1 MKIAI
6 DGPAGAGKSTLA
18 KRLAEELNY
27 IYIDT
32 GAMYRAL
39 TWEALRKEIDI
50 YNAAVL
56 AELAHTTDIHFIVNS
71 RSQRVICNGIDVT
84 EQIRSPEV
92 TAAVSNVAAHQEVR
106 KLMVSK
112 QQQMAQAISVV
123 MDGRDIGECVLPDA
137 DYKFYITAS
146 IKERT
151 RRRAAELKANGY
163 EASEQNI
170 SKEIQDRDYNDTH
183 RTTGALKV
191 LKDSIIIDTS
201 NLTIDEALNTLLEII
216 ER

>member
-18 KRLAEELNY
+18 RRLAEKLNY

-39 TWEALRKEIDI
+39 TWEALRKEINI
-50 YNAAVL
+50 NNATIM
-56 AELAHTTDIHFIVNS
+56 AELARTTDIHFMINS
-71 RSQRVICNGIDVT
+71 SQRVICNGIDIT
-84 EQIRSPEV
+84 EQIRTPEV
-92 TAAVSNVAAHQEVR
+92 TLAVSQVAAHREVR
-106 KLMVSK
+106 ELMVSK
-112 QQQMAQAISVV
+112 QQQMAQAVSVV
-123 MDGRDIGECVLPDA
+123 MDGRDIGECVMPDA

-146 IKERT
+146 IEERT

>member
-151 RRRAAELKANGY
+151 RRRAAELKSSGY
-163 EASEQNI
+163 EVIEQNI

-191 LKDSIIIDTS
+191 LEDSIIIDTS
-201 NLTIDEALNTLLEII
+201 NLTIDEALYTLLEII

>member
-18 KRLAEELNY
+18 RQLAEELNF

-39 TWEALRKEIDI
+39 TREALHQGIDI
-50 YNAAVL
+50 HNAAVL
-56 AELAHTTDIHFIVNS
+56 TELAHTTDIHFIVNS

-151 RRRAAELKANGY
+151 RRRAAELKSSGY
-163 EASEQNI
+163 EVIEQNI

-191 LKDSIIIDTS
+191 LEDSIIIDTS
-201 NLTIDEALNTLLEII
+201 NLTIDEALYTLLEII

>member
-18 KRLAEELNY
+18 RWLAEKLNY

-50 YNAAVL
+50 HNAAIL
-56 AELAHTTDIHFIVNS
+56 AELARTTDIHFTIDS

-92 TAAVSNVAAHQEVR
+92 NSAVSQVAAHAEVR
-106 KLMVSK
+106 QLMVSK
-112 QQQMAQAISVV
+112 QQQMAQAVAVV

-137 DYKFYITAS
+137 NYKFYITAS
-146 IKERT
+146 IEERT
-151 RRRAAELKANGY
+151 RRRAAELKSSGY
-163 EASEQNI
+163 EVNEQNI
-170 SKEIQDRDYNDTH
+170 SQEIQNRDYNDTH

-191 LKDSIIIDTS
+191 LEDSIIVDTS
-201 NLTIDEALNTLLEII
+201 NLTIEEALNTLLEII
-216 ER
+216 GR